1 MTTHRDASEL
11 AHHKEEGIEPEMST
25 DLEVRVTVLEQ
36 GFQKLQSTADCAL
49 TLARHADRDQGD
61 FKARQDAFQR
71 SLNALQETQGEHT
84 ARLNGIDK
92 RLDGIDN
99 RLDGIDIRLDGIDN
113 RLDGI
118 DNRLDGIDNRLDSID
133 NRLDRNEKEMR
144 QGFAHLGTGQDVI
157 TKMLTKAIEGNERSS
172 RH

>member
-1 MTTHRDASEL
+1 MTTYRDVSEL

-36 GFQKLQSTADCAL
+36 GFQKLQSTADYAL
-49 TLARHADRDQGD
+49 TLAQHADRDSGD

-84 ARLNGIDK
+84 ARLAGIDK

-118 DNRLDGIDNRLDSID
+118 DI
-133 NRLDRNEKEMR
+133 RLDRNEKEMR
-144 QGFAHLGTGQDVI
+144 QGFAKLATGQDVI
-157 TKMLTKAIEGNERSS
+157 TKMLTRIIEDE
-172 RH
+172 